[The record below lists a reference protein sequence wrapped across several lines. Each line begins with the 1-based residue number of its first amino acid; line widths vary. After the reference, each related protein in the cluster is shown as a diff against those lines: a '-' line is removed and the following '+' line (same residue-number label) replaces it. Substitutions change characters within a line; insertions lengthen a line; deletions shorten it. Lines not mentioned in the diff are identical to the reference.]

1 MIRLIGVV
9 GKVFVLDLA
18 SDMEGT
24 ISLTGGISKDVDENI
39 CTLEELKYIETSFKT
54 KRVSMSGGDISKV
67 VERIATL
74 SSSSGGGGGIDPA
87 LLGLKEDKSNKTTT
101 ISGTGSNISYPTT
114 SAVVNYMSG
123 TLTSFKTS
131 LELNT
136 YARLADMTSRL
147 STKVDKTQLIDYPTT
162 VEVDTKINA
171 IDLSSKADKLVEIPR
186 SALDIPVSMGIPL
199 YTLDTGGN
207 YILCEPDFWV
217 DIGNGMC
224 IPAYS
229 KSKLQRV

>member
-1 MIRLIGVV
+1 MITITTGD
-9 GKVFVLDLA
+9 GKFFFSDFVNLFEEQSAEIDENALDL
-18 SDMEGT
+18 
-24 ISLTGGISKDVDENI
+24 K
-39 CTLEELKYIETSFKT
+39 ELQYLLSAYNT
-54 KRVSMSGGDISKV
+54 KRIYTNEEDYVKV
-67 VERIATL
+67 RDRIALL
-74 SSSSGGGGGIDPA
+74 SASSSGGGGDIDPA

-136 YARLADMTSRL
+136 YARLSDMISRL
-147 STKVDKTQLIDYPTT
+147 STKVDKAQLISYPTT
-162 VEVDTKINA
+162 IEVDNKIAA
-171 IDLSSKADKLVEIPR
+171 IDLSSKADKLVEIPQ
-186 SALDIPVSMGIPL
+186 SDLDIPVSMGIPL

-207 YILCEPDFWV
+207 YVLCEPDSWV

-229 KSKLQRV
+229 KSKLQSV

>member
-1 MIRLIGVV
+1 MITITTGD
-9 GKVFVLDLA
+9 GKFFFSDFVNLFEEQSAEIDENALDL
-18 SDMEGT
+18 
-24 ISLTGGISKDVDENI
+24 K
-39 CTLEELKYIETSFKT
+39 ELQYLLSAYNT
-54 KRVSMSGGDISKV
+54 KRIYINEEDYVKV
-67 VERIATL
+67 RDRIALL
-74 SSSSGGGGGIDPA
+74 SASSSGGGGDIDPA

-114 SAVVNYMSG
+114 SAVVNYMNG

-136 YARLADMTSRL
+136 YAKLSDMISRL
-147 STKVDKTQLIDYPTT
+147 STKVDKAQLINYPTVT
-162 VEVDTKINA
+162 EVDTKIAA
-171 IDLSSKADKLVEIPR
+171 IDLSSKADKLVEIHQ

-207 YILCEPDFWV
+207 YVLCEPDSWV

-229 KSKLQRV
+229 KSKLQSV

>member
-1 MIRLIGVV
+1 MIRLIGVE
-9 GKVFVLDLA
+9 GKIFVLDLA

-54 KRVSMSGGDISKV
+54 KRVSMSVGDFSKV
-67 VERIATL
+67 VERIAAL

-136 YARLADMTSRL
+136 YARLSDLTSRL
-147 STKVDKTQLIDYPTT
+147 STKVDKTQLMNYPTT
-162 VEVDTKINA
+162 IEVDTKIA
-171 IDLSSKADKLVEIPR
+171 AVDLSSKADKLVEIPQ

-207 YILCEPDFWV
+207 YILCEPDSWV

-229 KSKLQRV
+229 KSKLQSV

>member
-1 MIRLIGVV
+1 MITITTGD
-9 GKVFVLDLA
+9 GKFFFSDFVNLFEEQSAEIDENALDLKELQYLLSA
-18 SDMEGT
+18 YNT
-24 ISLTGGISKDVDENI
+24 RRIYTN
-39 CTLEELKYIETSFKT
+39 EEDYVKI
-54 KRVSMSGGDISKV
+54 RD
-67 VERIATL
+67 RIALL
-74 SSSSGGGGGIDPA
+74 STSSSGGGGDIDPA

-136 YARLADMTSRL
+136 YAKLADMTSRL
-147 STKVDKTQLIDYPTT
+147 STKVDKTQLMNYPTT
-162 VEVDTKINA
+162 VEVDNKIA
-171 IDLSSKADKLVEIPR
+171 AVDLSSKADKLVEIPQ

-207 YILCEPDFWV
+207 YILCEPDSWV

-229 KSKLQRV
+229 KSKLQGV

>member
-1 MIRLIGVV
+1 MITITTGD
-9 GKVFVLDLA
+9 GKFFFSDFVNLFEEQSA
-18 SDMEGT
+18 E
-24 ISLTGGISKDVDENI
+24 IDENALD
-39 CTLEELKYIETSFKT
+39 LEELQYLLSAYNTRRIYTNEEDYVKI
-54 KRVSMSGGDISKV
+54 RD
-67 VERIATL
+67 RIALL
-74 SSSSGGGGGIDPA
+74 STSSSGGGGDIDPA

-136 YARLADMTSRL
+136 YARLADMSSRL
-147 STKVDKTQLIDYPTT
+147 STKVDKTQLMDYPTT
-162 VEVDTKINA
+162 IEVDTKIAA

-207 YILCEPDFWV
+207 YILCEPDSWV

-224 IPAYS
+224 IPSYS
-229 KSKLQRV
+229 KSKLQGV

>member
-1 MIRLIGVV
+1 MITITTGD
-9 GKVFVLDLA
+9 GKFFFSDFVNLFEEQSAEIDENALDL
-18 SDMEGT
+18 
-24 ISLTGGISKDVDENI
+24 K
-39 CTLEELKYIETSFKT
+39 ELQYLLSAYNT
-54 KRVSMSGGDISKV
+54 KRIYTNEEDYVKV
-67 VERIATL
+67 RDRIALL
-74 SSSSGGGGGIDPA
+74 SASSSGGGGDIDPA

-136 YARLADMTSRL
+136 YAKLSDMISRL
-147 STKVDKTQLIDYPTT
+147 STKVDKAQLISYPTT
-162 VEVDTKINA
+162 IEVDNKIAA
-171 IDLSSKADKLVEIPR
+171 IDLSSKADKLVEIPQ
-186 SALDIPVSMGIPL
+186 SDLDIPISMGIPL

-207 YILCEPDFWV
+207 YVLCEPDSWV

-229 KSKLQRV
+229 KSKLQSV

>member
-1 MIRLIGVV
+1 MITITTGD
-9 GKVFVLDLA
+9 GKFFFSDFVNLFEEQSAEIDENALDL
-18 SDMEGT
+18 
-24 ISLTGGISKDVDENI
+24 K
-39 CTLEELKYIETSFKT
+39 ELQYLLSAYNT
-54 KRVSMSGGDISKV
+54 KRIYTNEEDYVKIRD
-67 VERIATL
+67 RIALL
-74 SSSSGGGGGIDPA
+74 STSSSGGGGDIDPA

-136 YARLADMTSRL
+136 YARLSDLTSRL
-147 STKVDKTQLIDYPTT
+147 STKVDKTQLMNYPTT
-162 VEVDTKINA
+162 IEVDTKIA
-171 IDLSSKADKLVEIPR
+171 AVDLSSKADKLVEIPQ

-229 KSKLQRV
+229 KSKLKSV

>member
-1 MIRLIGVV
+1 MITNTTGD
-9 GKVFVLDLA
+9 GKFFFSDFVYLFEEQSAEIDENALDLKELQYLLSA
-18 SDMEGT
+18 YNT
-24 ISLTGGISKDVDENI
+24 RRIYTN
-39 CTLEELKYIETSFKT
+39 EEDYVKI
-54 KRVSMSGGDISKV
+54 RD
-67 VERIATL
+67 RIALL
-74 SSSSGGGGGIDPA
+74 STSSSGGGGDIDPA

-136 YARLADMTSRL
+136 YARLADMSSRL
-147 STKVDKTQLIDYPTT
+147 STKVDKTQLMNYPTT
-162 VEVDTKINA
+162 IEVDTKIA
-171 IDLSSKADKLVEIPR
+171 AVDLSSKADKLVEIPQ

-207 YILCEPDFWV
+207 YILCEPDSWV

-229 KSKLQRV
+229 KSKLQSV

>member
-1 MIRLIGVV
+1 MIRLIGVE
-9 GKVFVLDLA
+9 GKIFVLDLV

-162 VEVDTKINA
+162 IEVDTKINA
-171 IDLSSKADKLVEIPR
+171 IDLSSKADKLVEIPQ

-229 KSKLQRV
+229 KSKLKSV

>member
-1 MIRLIGVV
+1 MITITTGD
-9 GKVFVLDLA
+9 GKFFFSDFVNLFEEQSAEIDENALDL
-18 SDMEGT
+18 
-24 ISLTGGISKDVDENI
+24 K
-39 CTLEELKYIETSFKT
+39 ELQYLLSAYNT
-54 KRVSMSGGDISKV
+54 KRIYINEEDYVKIRD
-67 VERIATL
+67 RIALL
-74 SSSSGGGGGIDPA
+74 STSSSGGGGDIDPA

-114 SAVVNYMSG
+114 SAVVNYMNG

-131 LELNT
+131 LDLNT
-136 YARLADMTSRL
+136 YAKLADMTSRL
-147 STKVDKTQLIDYPTT
+147 STKVDKVQLISYPTT
-162 VEVDTKINA
+162 IEVDNKIAA
-171 IDLSSKADKLVEIPR
+171 IDLSSKADKLVEMPQ

-207 YILCEPDFWV
+207 YILCEPDSWV

-229 KSKLQRV
+229 KSKLQGV

>member
-1 MIRLIGVV
+1 MITITTGD
-9 GKVFVLDLA
+9 GKFFFSDFVNLFEEQSAEIDENALDLKELQYLLSA
-18 SDMEGT
+18 YNT
-24 ISLTGGISKDVDENI
+24 RRIYIN
-39 CTLEELKYIETSFKT
+39 EEDYVKI
-54 KRVSMSGGDISKV
+54 RD
-67 VERIATL
+67 RIALL
-74 SSSSGGGGGIDPA
+74 SASSSGGGGDIDPA

-114 SAVVNYMSG
+114 SAVVNYMNG

-162 VEVDTKINA
+162 VEVDTKIAA
-171 IDLSSKADKLVEIPR
+171 IDLSSKADKLVEIPQ

-207 YILCEPDFWV
+207 YILCEPDSWV

-229 KSKLQRV
+229 KSKLQSV

>member
-1 MIRLIGVV
+1 MITITTGD
-9 GKVFVLDLA
+9 GKFFFSDFVNLFEEQSAEIDENALDL
-18 SDMEGT
+18 
-24 ISLTGGISKDVDENI
+24 K
-39 CTLEELKYIETSFKT
+39 ELQYLLSAYNT
-54 KRVSMSGGDISKV
+54 KRIYINEEDYVKV
-67 VERIATL
+67 RDKIALL
-74 SSSSGGGGGIDPA
+74 SASSSGGGGDIDPA

-136 YARLADMTSRL
+136 YAKLSDMTSRL
-147 STKVDKTQLIDYPTT
+147 STKVDKTQLMNYPTT
-162 VEVDTKINA
+162 VEVDTKIAA
-171 IDLSSKADKLVEIPR
+171 IDLSSKADKLVEIPQ

-207 YILCEPDFWV
+207 YILCEPDSWV

-224 IPAYS
+224 VPAYS
-229 KSKLQRV
+229 KSKLQGV

>member
-1 MIRLIGVV
+1 MITITTGD
-9 GKVFVLDLA
+9 GKFFFSDFVNLFEEQSAEIDENALDLKELQYLLSA
-18 SDMEGT
+18 YNT
-24 ISLTGGISKDVDENI
+24 RRIYTN
-39 CTLEELKYIETSFKT
+39 EEDYVKI
-54 KRVSMSGGDISKV
+54 RD
-67 VERIATL
+67 RIALL
-74 SSSSGGGGGIDPA
+74 STSSSGGGGDIDPA

-114 SAVVNYMSG
+114 SAVVNYMNG

-136 YARLADMTSRL
+136 YARLADMSSRL
-147 STKVDKTQLIDYPTT
+147 STKVDKTQLMDYPTT
-162 VEVDTKINA
+162 IEVDNKIAA
-171 IDLSSKADKLVEIPR
+171 IDLSSKADKLVEIPQ

-207 YILCEPDFWV
+207 YILCEPDSWV

-229 KSKLQRV
+229 KSKLQGV

>member
-1 MIRLIGVV
+1 MITITTGD
-9 GKVFVLDLA
+9 GKFFFSDFVNLFEEQSAEIDENALDLKELQYLLSA
-18 SDMEGT
+18 YNT
-24 ISLTGGISKDVDENI
+24 RRIYTN
-39 CTLEELKYIETSFKT
+39 EEDYVKI
-54 KRVSMSGGDISKV
+54 RD
-67 VERIATL
+67 RIALL
-74 SSSSGGGGGIDPA
+74 STSSSGGGGDIDPA

-136 YARLADMTSRL
+136 YSKLSDLTSRL
-147 STKVDKTQLIDYPTT
+147 STKVDKTQLMNYPTT
-162 VEVDTKINA
+162 IEVDTKIAA
-171 IDLSSKADKLVEIPR
+171 IDLSSKADKLVEIPQ

-229 KSKLQRV
+229 KSKLQSV

>member
-1 MIRLIGVV
+1 MITITTGD
-9 GKVFVLDLA
+9 GKFFFSDFVNLFEEQSAEIDENALDL
-18 SDMEGT
+18 
-24 ISLTGGISKDVDENI
+24 K
-39 CTLEELKYIETSFKT
+39 ELQYLLSAYNT
-54 KRVSMSGGDISKV
+54 KRIYTNEEDYVKIRD
-67 VERIATL
+67 RIALL
-74 SSSSGGGGGIDPA
+74 STSSSGGGGDIDPA

-136 YARLADMTSRL
+136 YAKLADMTSRL
-147 STKVDKTQLIDYPTT
+147 STKVDKAQLINYPTVT
-162 VEVDTKINA
+162 EVDTKIA
-171 IDLSSKADKLVEIPR
+171 AVDLSSKADKLVEIPQ

-207 YILCEPDFWV
+207 YILCEPDSWV

-229 KSKLQRV
+229 KSKLQSV

>member
-1 MIRLIGVV
+1 MITITTGD
-9 GKVFVLDLA
+9 GKFFFSDFVNLFEEQSAEIDENALDLKELQYLLSA
-18 SDMEGT
+18 YNT
-24 ISLTGGISKDVDENI
+24 RRIYTN
-39 CTLEELKYIETSFKT
+39 EEDYVKI
-54 KRVSMSGGDISKV
+54 RD
-67 VERIATL
+67 RIALL
-74 SSSSGGGGGIDPA
+74 STSSSGGGGDIDPA

-136 YARLADMTSRL
+136 YARLADMSSRL
-147 STKVDKTQLIDYPTT
+147 STKVDKTQLMDYPTT
-162 VEVDTKINA
+162 IEVDNKIAA
-171 IDLSSKADKLVEIPR
+171 IDLSSKADKLVEIPQ

-207 YILCEPDFWV
+207 YILCEPDSWV

-229 KSKLQRV
+229 KSKLQSV

>member
-1 MIRLIGVV
+1 MITITTGD
-9 GKVFVLDLA
+9 GKFFFSDFVNLFEEQSA
-18 SDMEGT
+18 E
-24 ISLTGGISKDVDENI
+24 IDENA
-39 CTLEELKYIETSFKT
+39 LNLKELQYLLSAYNT
-54 KRVSMSGGDISKV
+54 KRIYINEEDYVKIRD
-67 VERIATL
+67 RIAL
-74 SSSSGGGGGIDPA
+74 LSSSGGGGDIDPA

-101 ISGTGSNISYPTT
+101 ITGTGSNISYPTT

-147 STKVDKTQLIDYPTT
+147 STKVDKTQLMDYPTT
-162 VEVDTKINA
+162 IEVDDKIAA
-171 IDLSSKADKLVEIPR
+171 IDLSSKADKLVEIPQ

-207 YILCEPDFWV
+207 YVLCEPDSWV

-229 KSKLQRV
+229 KSKLQGV

>member
-1 MIRLIGVV
+1 MITITTGD
-9 GKVFVLDLA
+9 GKFFFSDFVNLFEEQSAEIDENALDL
-18 SDMEGT
+18 
-24 ISLTGGISKDVDENI
+24 K
-39 CTLEELKYIETSFKT
+39 ELQYLLSAYNT
-54 KRVSMSGGDISKV
+54 KRIYTNEEDYVKIRD
-67 VERIATL
+67 RIALL
-74 SSSSGGGGGIDPA
+74 STSSSGGGGDIDPA

-114 SAVVNYMSG
+114 SAVVNYMNG

-136 YARLADMTSRL
+136 YARLADMSSRL
-147 STKVDKTQLIDYPTT
+147 STKVDKTQLMDYPTT
-162 VEVDTKINA
+162 IEVDTKIAA
-171 IDLSSKADKLVEIPR
+171 IDLSSKADKLVEIPQ

-207 YILCEPDFWV
+207 YILCEPDSWV

-229 KSKLQRV
+229 KSKLQSV

>member
-1 MIRLIGVV
+1 MITITTGD
-9 GKVFVLDLA
+9 GKFFFSDFVNLFEEQSAEIDENALDL
-18 SDMEGT
+18 
-24 ISLTGGISKDVDENI
+24 K
-39 CTLEELKYIETSFKT
+39 ELQYLLSAYNT
-54 KRVSMSGGDISKV
+54 KRIYINEEDYVKV
-67 VERIATL
+67 RDRIALL
-74 SSSSGGGGGIDPA
+74 STSSSGGGGDIDPA

-136 YARLADMTSRL
+136 YARLSDLTSRL
-147 STKVDKTQLIDYPTT
+147 STKVDKTQLMNYPTT
-162 VEVDTKINA
+162 IEVDTKIA
-171 IDLSSKADKLVEIPR
+171 AVDLSSKADKLVEGSQPD
-186 SALDIPVSMGIPL
+186 LDIPVSMGIPL

-207 YILCEPDFWV
+207 YILCEPDSWV

-229 KSKLQRV
+229 KSKLQGV

>member
-1 MIRLIGVV
+1 MITITTGD
-9 GKVFVLDLA
+9 GKFFFSDFVNLFEEQSAEIDENALDL
-18 SDMEGT
+18 
-24 ISLTGGISKDVDENI
+24 K
-39 CTLEELKYIETSFKT
+39 ELQYLLSAYNT
-54 KRVSMSGGDISKV
+54 KRIYTNEEDYVKIRD
-67 VERIATL
+67 RIALL
-74 SSSSGGGGGIDPA
+74 STSSSGGGGDIDPA

-136 YARLADMTSRL
+136 YAKLSDMTSRL
-147 STKVDKTQLIDYPTT
+147 STKVDKTQLMNYPTT
-162 VEVDTKINA
+162 VEVDNKIA
-171 IDLSSKADKLVEIPR
+171 AVDLSSKADKLVEIPQ

-207 YILCEPDFWV
+207 YILCEPDSWV

-229 KSKLQRV
+229 KSKLQSV

>member
-1 MIRLIGVV
+1 MITITTGD
-9 GKVFVLDLA
+9 GKFFFSDFVNLFEEQSAEIDENALDL
-18 SDMEGT
+18 
-24 ISLTGGISKDVDENI
+24 K
-39 CTLEELKYIETSFKT
+39 ELQYLLSAYNT
-54 KRVSMSGGDISKV
+54 KRIYINEEDYVKV
-67 VERIATL
+67 RDRIALL
-74 SSSSGGGGGIDPA
+74 SASSSGGGGDIDPA

-114 SAVVNYMSG
+114 SAVVNYMNG

-136 YARLADMTSRL
+136 YAKLSDMISRL
-147 STKVDKTQLIDYPTT
+147 STKVDKAQLINYPTT
-162 VEVDTKINA
+162 IEVDTKINA
-171 IDLSSKADKLVEIPR
+171 IDLSSKADKLVEIPQ
-186 SALDIPVSMGIPL
+186 SDLDIPISMGIPL

-229 KSKLQRV
+229 KSKLQGV

>member
-1 MIRLIGVV
+1 MITITTGD
-9 GKVFVLDLA
+9 GKFFFSDFVNLFEGQSAEIDENALDLKELQYLLSA
-18 SDMEGT
+18 YNT
-24 ISLTGGISKDVDENI
+24 RRIYTN
-39 CTLEELKYIETSFKT
+39 EEDYVKI
-54 KRVSMSGGDISKV
+54 RD
-67 VERIATL
+67 RIALL
-74 SSSSGGGGGIDPA
+74 STSSSGGGGDIDPA

-114 SAVVNYMSG
+114 SAVVSYMNG

-136 YARLADMTSRL
+136 YARLADMSSRL
-147 STKVDKTQLIDYPTT
+147 STKVDKAQLINYPTVT
-162 VEVDTKINA
+162 EVDTKIA
-171 IDLSSKADKLVEIPR
+171 SIDLSSKADKLIEIPQ
-186 SALDIPVSMGIPL
+186 SDLDIPISMGIPL

-207 YILCEPDFWV
+207 YVLCEPDSWV

-229 KSKLQRV
+229 KSKLQSV

>member
-1 MIRLIGVV
+1 MITITTGD
-9 GKVFVLDLA
+9 GKFFFSDFVNLFEEQSAEIDENALDLKELQYLLSA
-18 SDMEGT
+18 YNT
-24 ISLTGGISKDVDENI
+24 RRIYTN
-39 CTLEELKYIETSFKT
+39 EEDYVKI
-54 KRVSMSGGDISKV
+54 RD
-67 VERIATL
+67 RIALL
-74 SSSSGGGGGIDPA
+74 STSSSGGGGDIDPA

-114 SAVVNYMSG
+114 SAVVNYMNG

-136 YARLADMTSRL
+136 YARLADMSSRL
-147 STKVDKTQLIDYPTT
+147 STKVDKTQLMDYPTT
-162 VEVDTKINA
+162 VEVDTKIAA
-171 IDLSSKADKLVEIPR
+171 IDLSSKADKLVEIPQ

-207 YILCEPDFWV
+207 YILCEPDSWV

-229 KSKLQRV
+229 KSKLQGV

>member
-1 MIRLIGVV
+1 MITITTGN
-9 GKVFVLDLA
+9 GKFFFSDFVNLFEEQSAEIDENALDLKELQYLLSA
-18 SDMEGT
+18 YNT
-24 ISLTGGISKDVDENI
+24 RRIYTN
-39 CTLEELKYIETSFKT
+39 EEDYVKI
-54 KRVSMSGGDISKV
+54 RD
-67 VERIATL
+67 RIALL
-74 SSSSGGGGGIDPA
+74 STSSSGGGGDIDPA

-136 YARLADMTSRL
+136 YARLADMSSRL
-147 STKVDKTQLIDYPTT
+147 STKVDKTQLMDYPTT
-162 VEVDTKINA
+162 IEVDTKIA
-171 IDLSSKADKLVEIPR
+171 AVDLSSKADKLVEIPQ

-207 YILCEPDFWV
+207 YILCEPDSWV

-229 KSKLQRV
+229 KSKLQSV

>member
-1 MIRLIGVV
+1 MITITTGD
-9 GKVFVLDLA
+9 GKFFFSDFVNLFEEQSAEIDENALDLKELQYLLSA
-18 SDMEGT
+18 YNT
-24 ISLTGGISKDVDENI
+24 RRIYTN
-39 CTLEELKYIETSFKT
+39 EEDYVKI
-54 KRVSMSGGDISKV
+54 RD
-67 VERIATL
+67 RIALL
-74 SSSSGGGGGIDPA
+74 STSSSGGGGDIDPA

-114 SAVVNYMSG
+114 NAVVNYMSG

-136 YARLADMTSRL
+136 YAKLSDMTSRL
-147 STKVDKTQLIDYPTT
+147 STKVAKTQLMNYPTT
-162 VEVDTKINA
+162 IEVDTKIA
-171 IDLSSKADKLVEIPR
+171 AVDLSSKADKLVEIPQ

-207 YILCEPDFWV
+207 YILCEPDSWV

-229 KSKLQRV
+229 KSKLQSV

>member
-1 MIRLIGVV
+1 MITITTGD
-9 GKVFVLDLA
+9 GKFFFSDFVNLFEEQSAEIDENALDL
-18 SDMEGT
+18 
-24 ISLTGGISKDVDENI
+24 K
-39 CTLEELKYIETSFKT
+39 ELQYLLSAYNT
-54 KRVSMSGGDISKV
+54 KRIYTNEEDYVKV
-67 VERIATL
+67 RDRIALL
-74 SSSSGGGGGIDPA
+74 SASSSGGGGDIDPA

-136 YARLADMTSRL
+136 YARLSDLTSRL
-147 STKVDKTQLIDYPTT
+147 STKVDKTQLMNYPTT
-162 VEVDTKINA
+162 IEVDTKIA
-171 IDLSSKADKLVEIPR
+171 AVDLSSKADKLVEIPQ

-207 YILCEPDFWV
+207 YVLCEPDSWV

-229 KSKLQRV
+229 KSKLQSV

>member
-1 MIRLIGVV
+1 MITITTGD
-9 GKVFVLDLA
+9 GKFFFSDFVNLFKEQSAEIDENALDLKELQYLLSA
-18 SDMEGT
+18 YNT
-24 ISLTGGISKDVDENI
+24 RRIYTN
-39 CTLEELKYIETSFKT
+39 EEDY
-54 KRVSMSGGDISKV
+54 VKV
-67 VERIATL
+67 RDRIALL
-74 SSSSGGGGGIDPA
+74 SASSSGGGGDIDPA

-136 YARLADMTSRL
+136 YARLSDLTSRL
-147 STKVDKTQLIDYPTT
+147 STLVDKTQLMNYPTT
-162 VEVDTKINA
+162 IEVDTKIA
-171 IDLSSKADKLVEIPR
+171 AVDLSSKADKLVEIPQ

-207 YILCEPDFWV
+207 YVLCEPDSWV

-229 KSKLQRV
+229 KSKLQGV

>member
-1 MIRLIGVV
+1 MITITTGD
-9 GKVFVLDLA
+9 GKFFFSDFVNLFEEQSAEIDENALDLKELQYLLSA
-18 SDMEGT
+18 YNT
-24 ISLTGGISKDVDENI
+24 RRIYTN
-39 CTLEELKYIETSFKT
+39 EEDYVKI
-54 KRVSMSGGDISKV
+54 RD
-67 VERIATL
+67 RIALL
-74 SSSSGGGGGIDPA
+74 STSSSGGGGDIDPA

-114 SAVVNYMSG
+114 SAVVNYMNG

-136 YARLADMTSRL
+136 YAKLADMTSRL
-147 STKVDKTQLIDYPTT
+147 STKVDKAQLISYPTT
-162 VEVDTKINA
+162 IEVDNKIAA
-171 IDLSSKADKLVEIPR
+171 IDLSSKADKLVEIPQ

-207 YILCEPDFWV
+207 YILCEPDSWV

-229 KSKLQRV
+229 KSKLQGV

>member
-1 MIRLIGVV
+1 MITITTGD
-9 GKVFVLDLA
+9 GKFFFSDFVNLFEEQSAEIDENALDL
-18 SDMEGT
+18 
-24 ISLTGGISKDVDENI
+24 K
-39 CTLEELKYIETSFKT
+39 ELQYLLSAYNT
-54 KRVSMSGGDISKV
+54 KRIYINEEDYVKV
-67 VERIATL
+67 RDRIALL
-74 SSSSGGGGGIDPA
+74 SASSSGGGGDIDPA

-147 STKVDKTQLIDYPTT
+147 STKVDKAQLINYPTVT
-162 VEVDTKINA
+162 EVDTKIAA
-171 IDLSSKADKLVEIPR
+171 IDLSSKADKLIKIPQ
-186 SALDIPVSMGIPL
+186 SDLDIPISMGIPL

-207 YILCEPDFWV
+207 YVLCEPDSWV

-229 KSKLQRV
+229 KSKLQSV

>member
-1 MIRLIGVV
+1 MITITTGD
-9 GKVFVLDLA
+9 GKFFFSDFVNLFEEQSAEIDENALDLKELQYLLSA
-18 SDMEGT
+18 YNT
-24 ISLTGGISKDVDENI
+24 RRIYTN
-39 CTLEELKYIETSFKT
+39 EEDYVKI
-54 KRVSMSGGDISKV
+54 RD
-67 VERIATL
+67 RIALL
-74 SSSSGGGGGIDPA
+74 STSSSGGGGDIDPA

-114 SAVVNYMSG
+114 SAVVNYMNG

-136 YARLADMTSRL
+136 YARLADMSSRL
-147 STKVDKTQLIDYPTT
+147 STKVDKTQLMGYPTT
-162 VEVDTKINA
+162 IEVDNKIAA
-171 IDLSSKADKLVEIPR
+171 IDLSSKADKLVEIPQ

-207 YILCEPDFWV
+207 YILCEPDSWV

-229 KSKLQRV
+229 KSKLQSV

>member
-1 MIRLIGVV
+1 MITITTGN
-9 GKVFVLDLA
+9 GKFFFSDFVNLFEEQSAEIDENALDL
-18 SDMEGT
+18 
-24 ISLTGGISKDVDENI
+24 K
-39 CTLEELKYIETSFKT
+39 ELQYLLSAYNT
-54 KRVSMSGGDISKV
+54 KRIYINEEDYVKIRD
-67 VERIATL
+67 RIALL
-74 SSSSGGGGGIDPA
+74 SASSSGGGGDIDPA

-162 VEVDTKINA
+162 IEVDTKINA
-171 IDLSSKADKLVEIPR
+171 IDLSSKADKLVEIPQ

-207 YILCEPDFWV
+207 YILCEPDSWV

-229 KSKLQRV
+229 KSKLQGV